1 MQRSFSWAMRIFI
14 GLLCGCA
21 APSYV
26 VLHGDRTDDSARIDA
41 IIDST
46 KPPIAVALLE
56 STNEQR
62 IDFDM
67 KSEVFGPQT
76 PGAGGIALAWDAD
89 PLAPEPQPPAARPV
103 TLPSRLHNNP
113 WWNGGVPPS
122 APPTSPASAPP
133 SSTPVGPPAA
143 RGPAP
148 AAPHAASRPSGH
160 H

>member
-26 VLHGDRTDDSARIDA
+26 VLHGDRADDSARIDA

-67 KSEVFGPQT
+67 KSEVFGPET
-76 PGAGGIALAWDAD
+76 PGAQGIALAWDAD
-89 PLAPEPQPPAARPV
+89 PLAPEPQPPAARPA
-103 TLPSRLHNNP
+103 TLPNRVHNNP
-113 WWNGGVPPS
+113 WLNAGVTTS
-122 APPTSPASAPP
+122 APPTSTASAPP
-133 SSTPVGPPAA
+133 PSRPP
-143 RGPAP
+143 P
-148 AAPHAASRPSGH
+148 APHAASSPSGH
-160 H
+160 SGHH